1 MTYITIAFMIT
12 AFLWLILHAD
22 WTKAPASEQ
31 TLDNLTLAIE
41 AEISRQN
48 ALAAA
53 LTSPE
58 LDTDEAFIAEAERLL
73 HQAREITT
81 QVMESDQSPLSN
93 SDVSNIYR
101 KLEEAQSQV
110 KLALNLI
117 GSGTD
122 I

>member
-1 MTYITIAFMIT
+1 MTYITIAFMI
-12 AFLWLILHAD
+12 WLFSGRFFTPIGPRHQ
-22 WTKAPASEQ
+22 PEQ
-31 TLDNLTLAIE
+31 TLDNLALAIE

-81 QVMESDQSPLSN
+81 QVMESDQSPSP
-93 SDVSNIYR
+93 I
-101 KLEEAQSQV
+101 A
-110 KLALNLI
+110 
-117 GSGTD
+117 T
-122 I
+122 

>member
-1 MTYITIAFMIT
+1 MTYIIIVFIIA
-12 AFLWLILHAD
+12 AYLWLILHAD

-31 TLDNLTLAIE
+31 TLDQLALAIE
-41 AEISRQN
+41 AEISRQD

-58 LDTDEAFIAEAERLL
+58 LDTEEAFIAEAERLL
-73 HQAREITT
+73 QRAREITT
-81 QVMESDQSPLSN
+81 HVMESDQSPLSN

-101 KLEEAQSQV
+101 KLAEAQSQV
-110 KLALNLI
+110 KLAHNLI

>member
-110 KLALNLI
+110 KLANNLI

>member
-1 MTYITIAFMIT
+1 MTYVTIAFMIT

>member
-1 MTYITIAFMIT
+1 MTYIIIVFIIA
-12 AFLWLILHAD
+12 AYLWLILHAD
-22 WTKAPASEQ
+22 WTKAPVSEQ
-31 TLDNLTLAIE
+31 TLDQLALAIE
-41 AEISRQN
+41 AEISRQD

-58 LDTDEAFIAEAERLL
+58 LDTEEAFIAEAERLL
-73 HQAREITT
+73 QRAREITT
-81 QVMESDQSPLSN
+81 HVMESDQSPLSN

-101 KLEEAQSQV
+101 KLAEAQSQV
-110 KLALNLI
+110 KLAHNLI

>member
-31 TLDNLTLAIE
+31 TLDNLALAIE

>member
-110 KLALNLI
+110 KLAHNLI